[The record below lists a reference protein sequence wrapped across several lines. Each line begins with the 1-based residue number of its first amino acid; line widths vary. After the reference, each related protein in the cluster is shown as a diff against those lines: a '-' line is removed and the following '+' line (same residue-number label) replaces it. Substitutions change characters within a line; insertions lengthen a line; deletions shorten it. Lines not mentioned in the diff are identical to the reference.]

1 MRPGLSMLMGF
12 IRRAFMTLQDNK
24 KRRVYEMLF
33 ITACLVPGLFIYGT
47 YNLLGIVKTFFY
59 SLHSWTGIGT
69 DSPFVGLENYRKL
82 LSDPKMMVAIRNNLL
97 LVVTSICIQL
107 PCALLVALAL
117 NSKIHGTK
125 FFRTVFFLPM
135 LFSTVATGI
144 MWQLFYD
151 PMFGILAYIMK
162 MIGMGD
168 KVVGFLADVKTAM
181 PSVLFVICWQFIP
194 FYMIILKAG
203 LSNIPLELYE
213 AARIDGAN
221 KMQCFFNVTLPMVA
235 PTLRTSAVMSMVG
248 SLKYFDLIY
257 IMTGGGPNG
266 ATELMATYMYKKG
279 FVEFSMGYASSIAG
293 MMFII
298 CFVFACCFL
307 YLTREREGGAS
318 A

>member
-1 MRPGLSMLMGF
+1 MN
-12 IRRAFMTLQDNK
+12 LQHTK
-24 KRRVYEMLF
+24 KYPAGEILF
-33 ITACLVPGLFIYGT
+33 IIACLVPGLCIYST
-47 YNLLGIVKTFFY
+47 YNLLGIVKTFHY
-59 SLHSWTGIGT
+59 SLLSWSGI
-69 DSPFVGLENYRKL
+69 SANRPFIGFENYRRL
-82 LSDPKMMVAIRNNLL
+82 FSDPKMMVAIRNNLIL
-97 LVVTSICIQL
+97 MITSIGIQL
-107 PCALLVALAL
+107 PCALIVAMVL
-117 NSKIHGTK
+117 NARIRGTK

-162 MIGMGD
+162 ALGFEKNII
-168 KVVGFLADVKTAM
+168 GFLADRRTAM
-181 PSVLFVICWQFIP
+181 PAVLLVICWQFIP

-203 LSNIPLELYE
+203 LANIPDELYE
-213 AARIDGAN
+213 AAHIDGAN
-221 KMQCFFNVTLPMVA
+221 RWQCFIHITLPGIA

-293 MMFII
+293 TMFVI

-307 YLTREREGGAS
+307 YVTQEHGGKLHA
-318 A
+318 

>member
-1 MRPGLSMLMGF
+1 MDLLN
-12 IRRAFMTLQDNK
+12 IK
-24 KRRVYEMLF
+24 KRHSKELLF
-33 ITACLVPGLFIYGT
+33 IIACLVPGFFIYGT
-47 YNLLGIVKTFFY
+47 YNLLGIVKTFHY
-59 SLHSWTGIGT
+59 SMLSWSGI
-69 DSPFVGLENYRKL
+69 SNVRPFIGLENYRKL
-82 LSDPKMMVAIRNNLL
+82 FSDPRMMVAIRNNLIL
-97 LVVTSICIQL
+97 MITSICIQL
-107 PCALLVALAL
+107 PVALVIAMAL
-117 NSKIHGTK
+117 NSKIRGAK
-125 FFRTVFFLPM
+125 LFRTIFFLPM

-162 MIGMGD
+162 FLGMGD
-168 KVVGFLADVKTAM
+168 KIIGFLADKRTAM
-181 PSVLFVICWQFIP
+181 PAVLLVICWQFIP

-203 LSNIPLELYE
+203 LSNIPVELYE
-213 AARIDGAN
+213 AARIDGADRW
-221 KMQCFFNVTLPMVA
+221 QCFVNITLPMIA

-293 MMFII
+293 TMFII

-307 YLTREREGGAS
+307 YLTQEHKEKSNA
-318 A
+318 